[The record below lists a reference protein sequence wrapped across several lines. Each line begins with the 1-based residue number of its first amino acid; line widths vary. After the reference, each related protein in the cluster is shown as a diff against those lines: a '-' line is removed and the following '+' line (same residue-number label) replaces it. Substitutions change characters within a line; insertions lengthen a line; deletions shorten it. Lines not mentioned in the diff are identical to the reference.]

1 MPLGQAALVPF
12 AIRSRMP
19 GRGTTVGA
27 ATKTATDESFAQD
40 VLNSDKPVLVD
51 FWAEW
56 CGPCKM
62 VAPVLE
68 EIAAENADKLTVVKV
83 NIDEN
88 PQVARDYKILS
99 IPTMSVFK
107 GGEVIKTIVGAK
119 PKTALLR
126 DLEGVI

>member
-1 MPLGQAALVPF
+1 
-12 AIRSRMP
+12 
-19 GRGTTVGA
+19 VGA
-27 ATKTATDESFAQD
+27 STKTSTDATFAQD
-40 VLNSDKPVLVD
+40 VLQSDKPVLVD

-68 EIAAENADKLTVVKV
+68 EIAAENTDKITVVKV

-88 PQVARDYKILS
+88 PQVARDYRILS

-107 GGEVIKTIVGAK
+107 NGEIVKTIVGAK
-119 PKTALLR
+119 PKAALLR
-126 DLEGVI
+126 DLEGVL

>member
-1 MPLGQAALVPF
+1 M
-12 AIRSRMP
+12 
-19 GRGTTVGA
+19 GA
-27 ATKTATDESFAQD
+27 ATKTVTDASFDTD
-40 VLNSDKPVLVD
+40 VLSSDKPVLVD

-68 EIAAENADKLTVVKV
+68 EIASEHADKITVAKV

-88 PQVARDYKILS
+88 PEIARRFQIMS

-107 GGEVIKTIVGAK
+107 GGEVVKSIVGAK
-119 PKTALLR
+119 PKAALLR
-126 DLEGVI
+126 DLEGIL